1 MDTRRFNPW
10 LVLVIVGLAQF
21 MVILDATIVN
31 VALPSIQRSLHFSES
46 GLQWIVN
53 AYAITFGGFLLL
65 GGRAGDLLG
74 RRRIFLIGIT
84 LFSAASLMNGFAGAS
99 GILIAGRGLQGLGG
113 ALIAP
118 AALSVLTTTFAE
130 GRERTLALGVWSAIA
145 VGGGA
150 IGLLLGGVLTSL
162 LSWQWIFYVNVPVGL
177 AAIVLAIR
185 FVPESRVENASG
197 GIDVTGAVTVTA
209 GLMVLVYALV
219 NAQSAGWLSLQTLG
233 LAAVAAGLLST
244 FVVLQRRLR
253 HPLIRLG
260 IFRMRSLTGSN
271 LAMLLVAAGMFA
283 MFFFATIYVQEV
295 LGYSAL
301 SAGLAFLP
309 VTAGIIAGAGLSQQL
324 IRRVGVRA
332 VGLSGMSIAA
342 LGLIVLSRIPVA
354 GTYLGDLLPGLMT
367 MSLGMGL
374 TFVPIT
380 LIATTNVH
388 SEDAGLASGLLNTSQ
403 QLGGALGLAVLSTI
417 AAKATANALGGLTH
431 APSVEAAAAA
441 LVSGF
446 RLAFFVGALI
456 MLSGAVVLAV
466 TVRRSDVAMIDG
478 AGARRSGRRGT
489 RRRGRCRGGRRRV
502 APDPAPRVAL
512 DDGVLYPHRASW
524 IGPTRRRYHRKRRS
538 TASRTSSSGTAN
550 RRTGCVRSAPLRRG
564 CASSGA
570 RRWPD
575 TSQRGRCAAF
585 PASARSLRR

>member
-1 MDTRRFNPW
+1 
-10 LVLVIVGLAQF
+10 
-21 MVILDATIVN
+21 
-31 VALPSIQRSLHFSES
+31 
-46 GLQWIVN
+46 
-53 AYAITFGGFLLL
+53 
-65 GGRAGDLLG
+65 
-74 RRRIFLIGIT
+74 
-84 LFSAASLMNGFAGAS
+84 MNGFAGSS

-162 LSWQWIFYVNVPVGL
+162 LSWQWIFYVNVPVGV
-177 AAIVLAIR
+177 AAIALAIR

-233 LAAVAAGLLST
+233 LTAVSVVLLTT

-253 HPLIRLG
+253 HPLVRLG

-309 VTAGIIAGAGLSQQL
+309 VTAGIIVGAGLSQQL

-342 LGLIVLSRIPVA
+342 VGLIVLSRIPVA

-380 LIATTNVH
+380 LIATTRVH

-446 RLAFFVGALI
+446 RLAFFVGALL
-456 MLSGAVVLAV
+456 MLGGAVVLAV
-466 TVRRSDVAMIDG
+466 TVRRSDVTMIDG
-478 AGARRSGRRGT
+478 AGAT
-489 RRRGRCRGGRRRV
+489 VRV
-502 APDPAPRVAL
+502 AEARIA
-512 DDGVLYPHRASW
+512 DGVAEEA
-524 IGPTRRRYHRKRRS
+524 GV
-538 TASRTSSSGTAN
+538 A
-550 RRTGCVRSAPLRRG
+550 
-564 CASSGA
+564 
-570 RRWPD
+570 
-575 TSQRGRCAAF
+575 
-585 PASARSLRR
+585 